1 MEKLKCAICNEVI
14 VKKNL
19 WKHLVNV
26 HRWSVVVPLT
36 TTLNTQSPSLSSTVI
51 VPNSVKSQK
60 KTPSQ
65 TPPDD
70 NLIAWAKKQPVQSQH
85 HKLYAELLKKPL
97 SYLHDEQARL
107 TTIIKT
113 KKTESEK
120 ELQLKR
126 LVLITRALEHLQ
138 RQSQKKQKAKLR
150 AKALA
155 DLNRQLGVKAYN
167 SSSDLMD
174 QYRGGNRL
182 VCSGGL
188 PSLGKKK

>member
-1 MEKLKCAICNEVI
+1 VEKLKCAICNEVI

-70 NLIAWAKKQPVQSQH
+70 NLITWAKKQPVQSQH

-138 RQSQKKQKAKLR
+138 KQLQKKQKAKSR
-150 AKALA
+150 AKALT

>member
-14 VKKNL
+14 GKKNL

-26 HRWSVVVPLT
+26 HRWSVVVPPS
-36 TTLNTQSPSLSSTVI
+36 TTLNTQSPTFSSNGTVA
-51 VPNSVKSQK
+51 NSVKPQK
-60 KTPSQ
+60 KTPSK
-65 TPPDD
+65 TSPDD

-85 HKLYAELLKKPL
+85 SKLYQELLKKPL
-97 SYLHDEQARL
+97 SYLVDEQVRL

-113 KKTESEK
+113 KKTEVEK

-126 LVLITRALEHLQ
+126 LVLISRALENLQ
-138 RQSQKKQKAKLR
+138 KQLQKKQKAKLR
-150 AKALA
+150 AKAVA
-155 DLNRQLGVKAYN
+155 DLNRQLGVKSYS

-174 QYRGGNRL
+174 QYRGGKRL

-188 PSLGKKK
+188 PSLGKHK

>member
-14 VKKNL
+14 GKKNL

-26 HRWSVVVPLT
+26 HRWSVVVPP
-36 TTLNTQSPSLSSTVI
+36 TTLNTEPPTISSNGTVA
-51 VPNSVKSQK
+51 NSVKPQK
-60 KTPSQ
+60 KTPSK

-85 HKLYAELLKKPL
+85 SKLYQELLKKPL
-97 SYLHDEQARL
+97 SYLVDEQVRL

-113 KKTESEK
+113 KKTEVEK

-126 LVLITRALEHLQ
+126 LVLISRALEHLQ
-138 RQSQKKQKAKLR
+138 KQLQKKQKAKLR

-155 DLNRQLGVKAYN
+155 DLNRQLGVKSYS

-174 QYRGGNRL
+174 QYRGGKRL

-188 PSLGKKK
+188 PSLGKHK

>member
-1 MEKLKCAICNEVI
+1 MEKLKCAICNEAI
-14 VKKNL
+14 AKNNL

-26 HRWSVVVPLT
+26 HHWSVLVSPT
-36 TTLNTQSPSLSSTVI
+36 TSVITQTSPVFSNGTEPI
-51 VPNSVKSQK
+51 SVKQQK
-60 KTPSQ
+60 KNPNKIS
-65 TPPDD
+65 PDD
-70 NLIAWAKKQPVQSQH
+70 NLIAWAKKQPVLSQH
-85 HKLYAELLKKPL
+85 SKSYHELLKKPL
-97 SYLHDEQARL
+97 SYLVDEQVRL

-113 KKTESEK
+113 KKTEVEK

-126 LVLITRALEHLQ
+126 LVLISHALEHLQ
-138 RQSQKKQKAKLR
+138 KQLQKKQKAKSR
-150 AKALA
+150 AKALT